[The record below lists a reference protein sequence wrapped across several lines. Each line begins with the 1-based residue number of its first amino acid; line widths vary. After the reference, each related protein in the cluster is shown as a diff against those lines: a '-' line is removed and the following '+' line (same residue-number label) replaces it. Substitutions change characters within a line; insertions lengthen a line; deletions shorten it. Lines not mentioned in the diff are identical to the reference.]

1 MEVIAFNAEKRDL
14 AVKAK
19 VSRQEGK
26 IPAVMYGMDVQE
38 HFTVLHNDV
47 KKLIFTPDFRI
58 GEVSI
63 DGAKH
68 KCIVRDIQW
77 HPVTDQISHIDFLA
91 LKDGQKVKVEIPVK
105 FKGVSPGV
113 KEGGA
118 LVSTMRRVKV
128 KLDPKNLIDELF
140 VDISELELGGA
151 VRVRDMEVPEGVEV
165 LVNEAVPLATVEI
178 PRALKS
184 AEAADA
190 AAEES
195 AEGAEGAEGGD
206 APAPEA

>member
-1 MEVIAFNAEKRDL
+1 
-14 AVKAK
+14 
-19 VSRQEGK
+19 
-26 IPAVMYGMDVQE
+26 
-38 HFTVLHNDV
+38 
-47 KKLIFTPDFRI
+47 
-58 GEVSI
+58 
-63 DGAKH
+63 
-68 KCIVRDIQW
+68 
-77 HPVTDQISHIDFLA
+77 
-91 LKDGQKVKVEIPVK
+91 
-105 FKGVSPGV
+105 
-113 KEGGA
+113 
-118 LVSTMRRVKV
+118 MRRVKV

>member
-19 VSRQEGK
+19 TTRKEGK
-26 IPAVMYGMDVQE
+26 IPAVLYGVGVQE
-38 HFTVLHNDV
+38 HFSVLHNDV
-47 KKLIFTPDFRI
+47 KKLIYTPDFKV
-58 GEVSI
+58 GELSV

-77 HPVTDQISHIDFLA
+77 HPVTDEISHIDFLA

-118 LVSTMRRVKV
+118 LVQTMRRVKV
-128 KLDPKNLIDELF
+128 KLDPKNLVDELL
-140 VDISELELGGA
+140 VDISELELGSA
-151 VRVRDMEVPEGVEV
+151 VRVRDMEIPEGIEV

-184 AEAADA
+184 AEAEA
-190 AAEES
+190 AGAEAEA
-195 AEGAEGAEGGD
+195 AEGAAEGDAD
-206 APAPEA
+206 APAE